1 MMLFCFLLLC
11 SSFLELSIA
20 YEDSCMLFFT
30 YYEIIW
36 FFLIC
41 LFIFYWV
48 MWEVW
53 WIFLSLAFRW
63 VY

>member
-48 MWEVW
+48 MWEV
-53 WIFLSLAFRW
+53 
-63 VY
+63 